1 MSPSFAVLLPPMLTR
16 SLARS
21 FPHLLPPTLPPTL
34 PPIIPSFLPQDSK
47 RVCDDDGLI
56 RGRMRHLGVQGRCFV
71 FSGRRCARVDL
82 G

>member
-1 MSPSFAVLLPPMLTR
+1 MLNR
-16 SLARS
+16 SLPR
-21 FPHLLPPTLPPTL
+21 FHPNLLPPTLPPTL
-34 PPIIPSFLPQDSK
+34 PPIIPLFLPQDSK